1 MKHQEQ
7 ENIKKP
13 NINLF
18 DKQHELDADEH
29 YCMSLVGRM
38 KKLDS
43 KKKAYLRS
51 TVEKLFLDFELGYVQ
66 FPKQQTSFP
75 PQ

>member
-1 MKHQEQ
+1 MKHQDNKSTFNSFE
-7 ENIKKP
+7 KK
-13 NINLF
+13 
-18 DKQHELDADEH
+18 HELDEDEH

-66 FPKQQTSFP
+66 FPKQQASFST
-75 PQ
+75 Q